1 MGLMEKF
8 ANLLTDSTGKNL
20 INQHIA
26 KYGKLKSLFFK
37 DGQIKAS
44 LLLNGLDDREITIS
58 CASVDIAED
67 GSEISLGD
75 FSSNLP
81 CVEQALND
89 FCTRT
94 FPVNSKSG
102 QVALVGIRKLLF

>member
-1 MGLMEKF
+1 MGLMEML
-8 ANLLTDSTGKNL
+8 ANKLADSKGKDY

-26 KYGKLKSLFFK
+26 KYGKLTSLFFK
-37 DGQIKAS
+37 DGQVRAS
-44 LLLNGLDDREITIS
+44 LLLNGLEDREITIS

-67 GSEISLGD
+67 GSAISLGD

-81 CVEQALND
+81 CIEQALND

-94 FPVNSKSG
+94 FPVDSKG
-102 QVALVGIRKLLF
+102 AQVALVGVRKLLF

>member
-1 MGLMEKF
+1 MSLMEML
-8 ANLLTDSTGKNL
+8 ANKVADVKGKDY

-26 KYGKLKSLFFK
+26 KYGRLTSLIFK
-37 DGQIKAS
+37 DGQVKAG
-44 LLLNGLDDREITIS
+44 LLLNGLEDREITIS

-67 GSEISLGD
+67 GSAVSLRD

-94 FPVNSKSG
+94 FPVNSRG
-102 QVALVGIRKLLF
+102 AQIMLVGIRKLLF

>member
-1 MGLMEKF
+1 MGLMEMLANKF
-8 ANLLTDSTGKNL
+8 AGSQGKDY

-26 KYGKLKSLFFK
+26 KYGRLTSLFFK
-37 DGQIKAS
+37 DGQVRAG

-58 CASVDIAED
+58 CASVHIAED
-67 GSEISLGD
+67 GSAISLGD

-94 FPVNSKSG
+94 F
-102 QVALVGIRKLLF
+102 QVEPGRARTALIFLRKLLF

>member
-1 MGLMEKF
+1 MGLMEML
-8 ANLLTDSTGKNL
+8 ANKLADSKGKDY

-26 KYGKLKSLFFK
+26 RYGKLTSLFFK
-37 DGQIKAS
+37 DGLVRAS
-44 LLLNGLDDREITIS
+44 LLLNGLEDREITIS
-58 CASVDIAED
+58 CASVD
-67 GSEISLGD
+67 SSTISLGN

-94 FPVNSKSG
+94 IPVDSKG
-102 QVALVGIRKLLF
+102 AQVALVGIRKLLF